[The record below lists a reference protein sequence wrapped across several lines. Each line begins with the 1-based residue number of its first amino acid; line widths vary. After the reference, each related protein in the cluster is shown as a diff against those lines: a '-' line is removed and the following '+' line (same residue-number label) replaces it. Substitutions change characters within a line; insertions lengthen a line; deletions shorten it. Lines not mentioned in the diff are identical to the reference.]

1 MELPEL
7 QHIVK
12 AIIQAAIKPVTFEE
26 LMLAFTVEEN
36 ITSKQVRLVLKN
48 LLEANEPVQELKEI
62 AGGYRYQIKSQY
74 TPWIR
79 RAQGIEDLVEK
90 NTRIMNE
97 VLAIIAY
104 RQPISR
110 QEIDLIRGASTH
122 LTMLQQ
128 LEERGWI
135 EIVAYGG
142 KKHRAALYGTTVG
155 FLEYFGLNSI
165 YELPDLEN
173 RAQISEVQS
182 CLVND

>member
-12 AIIQAAIKPVTFEE
+12 AIIQAAIKPVIFEE

-74 TPWIR
+74 TLWIR

-122 LTMLQQ
+122 LTVLQQ

-135 EIVAYGG
+135 KIVAYGG
-142 KKHRAALYGTTVG
+142 KKHRAALYGTTIG

-165 YELPDLEN
+165 CELPDLEN
-173 RAQISEVQS
+173 IAQIPEMLFVK
-182 CLVND
+182 